1 MKTTRVMMLI
11 TIMIVIIFTVI
22 MIIIMIIFINVI
34 MLEHASTLSGTQR
47 PETEPSTQEELS
59 CAIIITNRKCNISL
73 MILFHHHDH
82 KCYINL
88 LCNAIC
94 MDLATLSISFA
105 MQDPWPYQ
113 LLDPPGLS
121 VLDFDTKKD
130 LPQSFSSFNIFH
142 MHQPDSDSHW
152 QEEGGV
158 LATQRDA
165 KAGREYEV
173 AHICPPQP
181 SLAVARLSW
190 RWVG

>member
-59 CAIIITNRKCNISL
+59 CAIIITNQKCYISL
-73 MILFHHHDH
+73 MILFHHHHMYSDH

-94 MDLATLSISFA
+94 MDLAPLSISFA
-105 MQDPWPYQ
+105 MQDPWPSQ

-121 VLDFDTKKD
+121 VLDFDTQKN
-130 LPQSFSSFNIFH
+130 LPQSFSSFNIFPLH
-142 MHQPDSDSHW
+142 
-152 QEEGGV
+152 
-158 LATQRDA
+158 
-165 KAGREYEV
+165 
-173 AHICPPQP
+173 
-181 SLAVARLSW
+181 
-190 RWVG
+190 